1 MAQQFDYPKT
11 ETELRALLDKLYQQS
26 REAREAG
33 ERPAFKGLLEIM
45 SAEATI
51 VTAIHNIKSNH
62 GSDTPGVDNKT
73 MKRDYLQKS
82 YKWVINDIRA
92 AFEKFE
98 PQKVR
103 RKYIDK
109 PGKKEKR
116 PLGIPTIRDRIVQEC
131 MRIVMEPIMEAQ
143 FFEHS
148 YGFRPM
154 RDTAMALERLNFI
167 TFHTG
172 YYWFVEGDIS
182 KCFDHIDHATLLR
195 RLYHM
200 GIKDRRVLQI
210 IKQMLKAGVLDE
222 CEVNEEGT
230 MQGGIISPLLANV
243 YLDIMDEWV
252 TKQWELKHTEHAY
265 NQDSAKRRALKK
277 TNLVPGFLVRYA
289 DDFVIITDS
298 REHAEFWK
306 ASLQAFLET
315 GMKLTLSKE
324 KTLITDVRKK
334 HACFLGYE
342 FRVVKGKG
350 EHGYVT
356 RTRPDRERLC
366 RKVDALTDSIKKIPR
381 ETSREKLIDEI
392 NRINSQ
398 IRGVIQYYQCCTWVS
413 VSMEKYGRKLQ
424 LAASR
429 RLKQFKGKWIPAKET
444 QNLPRIHQN
453 YRQKLPSVKYRDI
466 YIGVTSLTFCQWQET
481 RGKNPKE
488 TPYTEEGR
496 DINFRRTKKKRI
508 QARLDEL
515 YSENVATAVLNGKWG
530 HLNNFEFVMNRA
542 YALNRDRLKCRVCG
556 KWLIDS
562 TPYTHRINPR
572 LPLDRV
578 NRVNNL
584 ISVHRKC
591 YQAINMPGMD
601 VSTFD
606 ADAQKRI
613 RKYREK
619 LVISHTSNN

>member
-11 ETELRALLDKLYQQS
+11 ETEFRALLDKLYQQS
-26 REAREAG
+26 REARETG
-33 ERPAFKGLLEIM
+33 EKPAFKGLLEIM

-92 AFEKFE
+92 AFEKYE

-591 YQAINMPGMD
+591 YQAINTPGMD
-601 VSTFD
+601 VSIFD

-613 RKYREK
+613 RNYREK

>member
-26 REAREAG
+26 REAWEAG

-82 YKWVINDIRA
+82 YKWVINDIRT

-315 GMKLTLSKE
+315 EMKLTLSKE

-556 KWLIDS
+556 KWLIDN

>member
-82 YKWVINDIRA
+82 YKWVINDIRT

-243 YLDIMDEWV
+243 YLDIMDEGV

-315 GMKLTLSKE
+315 EMKLTLSKE

-515 YSENVATAVLNGKWG
+515 YSENVATAVLNGKGG

-556 KWLIDS
+556 KWLIDN

>member
-342 FRVVKGKG
+342 FRAVKGKG

-556 KWLIDS
+556 KWLIDN

-591 YQAINMPGMD
+591 YQAINTPGMD
-601 VSTFD
+601 VSIFD

-613 RKYREK
+613 RNYREK

>member
-82 YKWVINDIRA
+82 YKWVINDIRT

-315 GMKLTLSKE
+315 EMKLTLSKE

-398 IRGVIQYYQCCTWVS
+398 IRGMIQYYQCCTWVS
-413 VSMEKYGRKLQ
+413 VSMDKYGRKLQ

-515 YSENVATAVLNGKWG
+515 YSDNVSTAVLNGKWG

-591 YQAINMPGMD
+591 YQAINTPGMD
-601 VSTFD
+601 VSIFD

-613 RKYREK
+613 RNYREK

>member
-530 HLNNFEFVMNRA
+530 HLNNFEFVVNRA

-556 KWLIDS
+556 KWLIDN

>member
-315 GMKLTLSKE
+315 EMKLTLSKE

-530 HLNNFEFVMNRA
+530 HLNNFEFVVNRA

-556 KWLIDS
+556 KWLIDN

>member
-82 YKWVINDIRA
+82 YKWVINDIRT

-315 GMKLTLSKE
+315 EMKLTLSKE

-556 KWLIDS
+556 KWLIDN

>member
-306 ASLQAFLET
+306 ASLQTFLET

-381 ETSREKLIDEI
+381 ETSREELIDEI

-413 VSMEKYGRKLQ
+413 VSMDKYGRKLQ

-515 YSENVATAVLNGKWG
+515 YSENVSTAVLNGKWG

-556 KWLIDS
+556 KWLIDN

-601 VSTFD
+601 VRTFD

-613 RKYREK
+613 RNYREK

>member
-306 ASLQAFLET
+306 VSLQAFLET

-556 KWLIDS
+556 KWLIDN

>member
-1 MAQQFDYPKT
+1 
-11 ETELRALLDKLYQQS
+11 
-26 REAREAG
+26 
-33 ERPAFKGLLEIM
+33 
-45 SAEATI
+45 
-51 VTAIHNIKSNH
+51 
-62 GSDTPGVDNKT
+62 
-73 MKRDYLQKS
+73 
-82 YKWVINDIRA
+82 
-92 AFEKFE
+92 
-98 PQKVR
+98 
-103 RKYIDK
+103 
-109 PGKKEKR
+109 
-116 PLGIPTIRDRIVQEC
+116 
-131 MRIVMEPIMEAQ
+131 
-143 FFEHS
+143 
-148 YGFRPM
+148 
-154 RDTAMALERLNFI
+154 
-167 TFHTG
+167 
-172 YYWFVEGDIS
+172 
-182 KCFDHIDHATLLR
+182 
-195 RLYHM
+195 M

-210 IKQMLKAGVLDE
+210 IKQMLKAGVLNE

-243 YLDIMDEWV
+243 YLDIMDEWIA
-252 TKQWELKHTEHAY
+252 KQWELKHTEHEY
-265 NQDSAKRRALKK
+265 VQDSAKRRALKK

-298 REHAEFWK
+298 REHADFWK
-306 ASLQAFLET
+306 ASLQTFLET
-315 GMKLTLSKE
+315 EMKLTLSKE

-515 YSENVATAVLNGKWG
+515 YSDNVSTAVLNGKWG

-591 YQAINMPGMD
+591 YQAINTPGMD
-601 VSTFD
+601 VSIFD

-613 RKYREK
+613 RNYREK

>member
-210 IKQMLKAGVLDE
+210 IKQMLKTGVLDE

-306 ASLQAFLET
+306 VSLQAFLET

-556 KWLIDS
+556 KWLIDN

-619 LVISHTSNN
+619 LAISHTSNN

>member
-26 REAREAG
+26 REARETG

>member
-62 GSDTPGVDNKT
+62 GSDTPGVENKT
-73 MKRDYLQKS
+73 RKRDYLQKS

-298 REHAEFWK
+298 REHAEFWE

-556 KWLIDS
+556 KWLIDN

-591 YQAINMPGMD
+591 YQAINTPGMD

>member
-82 YKWVINDIRA
+82 YKWVINDIRT

-392 NRINSQ
+392 NKINSQ

-556 KWLIDS
+556 KWLIDN

>member
-82 YKWVINDIRA
+82 YKWVINDIRT

-243 YLDIMDEWV
+243 YLDIMDEGV

-315 GMKLTLSKE
+315 EMKLTLSKE

-556 KWLIDS
+556 KWLIDN

>member
-306 ASLQAFLET
+306 VSLQAFLET

-556 KWLIDS
+556 KWLIDN

-591 YQAINMPGMD
+591 YQAINTPGMD

>member
-222 CEVNEEGT
+222 CEVNKEGT

-315 GMKLTLSKE
+315 EMKLTLSKE

-398 IRGVIQYYQCCTWVS
+398 IRGMIQYYQCCTWVS
-413 VSMEKYGRKLQ
+413 VSMDKYGRKLQ

-515 YSENVATAVLNGKWG
+515 YSDNVSTAVLNGKWG

-591 YQAINMPGMD
+591 YQAINTPGMD
-601 VSTFD
+601 VSIFD

-613 RKYREK
+613 RNYREK

>member
-230 MQGGIISPLLANV
+230 MQGGIISPLLANA

-265 NQDSAKRRALKK
+265 IQDSAKRRALKK

-488 TPYTEEGR
+488 TPYTKEGR

-515 YSENVATAVLNGKWG
+515 YSKNVATAVLNGKWG

-556 KWLIDS
+556 KWLIDN

>member
-82 YKWVINDIRA
+82 YKWVINDIRT

-222 CEVNEEGT
+222 CEVNKEGT

-315 GMKLTLSKE
+315 EMKLTLSKE

-556 KWLIDS
+556 KWLIDN
-562 TPYTHRINPR
+562 TPFTHRINPR

>member
-82 YKWVINDIRA
+82 YKWVINDIRT

-530 HLNNFEFVMNRA
+530 YLNNFEFVMNRA

-556 KWLIDS
+556 KWLIDN

>member
-26 REAREAG
+26 REARETG

-556 KWLIDS
+556 KWLIDN

>member
-230 MQGGIISPLLANV
+230 MQGGIISPLLANA

-265 NQDSAKRRALKK
+265 IQDSAKRRALKK

-488 TPYTEEGR
+488 TPYTKEGR

-556 KWLIDS
+556 KWLIDN